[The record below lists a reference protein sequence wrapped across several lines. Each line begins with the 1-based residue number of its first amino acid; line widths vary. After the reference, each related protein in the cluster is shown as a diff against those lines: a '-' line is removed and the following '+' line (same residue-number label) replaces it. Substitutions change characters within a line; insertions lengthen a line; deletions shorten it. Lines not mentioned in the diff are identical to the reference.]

1 MKPAAQTTF
10 AERVGRTFG
19 GLWRGCVRL
28 DRRATHLLVEKGW
41 APGVAQAVMLFIKL
55 AAIGVL
61 LYAAFWLTL
70 LFVFV
75 IATAWLA
82 SSSDEDVLEQSQ
94 GAGDEEHDHR
104 KSVFYHP
111 LSYSD
116 DPDPRFEDD

>member
-1 MKPAAQTTF
+1 MNTNTRLGN
-10 AERVGRTFG
+10 AERFGRWLG
-19 GLWRGCVRL
+19 QSWRGYVRRERL
-28 DRRATHLLVEKGW
+28 AAGWLVVQGLPAGGATALLW
-41 APGVAQAVMLFIKL
+41 IAKL
-55 AAIGVL
+55 AVLGAL

-82 SSSDEDVLEQSQ
+82 NRSDEDALEQSQ
-94 GAGDEEHDHR
+94 GADDEEHDHR